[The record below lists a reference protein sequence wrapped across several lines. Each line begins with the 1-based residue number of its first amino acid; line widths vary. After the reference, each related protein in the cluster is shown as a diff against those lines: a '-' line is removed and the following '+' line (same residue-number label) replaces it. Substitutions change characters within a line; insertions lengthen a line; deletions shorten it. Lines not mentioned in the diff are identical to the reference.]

1 MKHQLLCSALLFTA
15 CVDVQSSPTKGVIS
29 SIEVTLLDP
38 PPDQLGTPSAPVDV
52 PSATFTAIAVD
63 DAGKQV
69 TADLD
74 VDVFISFG
82 GVKTGG
88 SSACGADVGPQDAP
102 LTTVHFTAGATTQP
116 TTVMLGAAFGST
128 SLWLDERLS
137 HATGASPTIYFR
149 NPLIDEVQTPADP
162 TAADATFCSP
172 YDNRFLTIDHARAG
186 GQLVV
191 SSVFTDA
198 FVVTDTGATMGY
210 NNIYLYAFGK
220 PPSYIVPGT
229 IISSFSGNYSK
240 FVGFTELNFPLFN
253 AAVDNEGNYL
263 APDLQLVPAPIPLT
277 HNDLGSVPKLLS
289 ASAAIV
295 EFTGTIC
302 QMNPPNPTNDPNIQK
317 TIDSWTKYN
326 QFVVDG
332 DGTCD
337 SFTNFAVELPEKVLG
352 KFDPTQVVGQTLD
365 VVGMLQN
372 HSGQN
377 QYTDA
382 NNNPISCNAENPC
395 VKGTC
400 ISGDCYKNAY
410 NFWTILPRV
419 EADIK
424 SVTPPP
430 TM

>member
-15 CVDVQSSPTKGVIS
+15 CVDVRPSPTKGVVS
-29 SIEVTLLDP
+29 SIEVTLIDP
-38 PPDQLGTPSAPVDV
+38 PPDQVGSPSAPVSV

-63 DAGKQV
+63 DNGQQV
-69 TADLD
+69 AADLD

-88 SSACGADVGPQDAP
+88 SSACGANVGAEDAP
-102 LTTVHFTAGATTQP
+102 LTTAHLKAGATTSP
-116 TTVMLGAAFGST
+116 VTVMLGAAFGST
-128 SLWLDERLS
+128 SLWLDERVS

-149 NPLIDEVQTPADP
+149 NPFVDEVQTPADP
-162 TAADATFCSP
+162 TSANATFCSP
-172 YDNRFLTIDHARAG
+172 FNNRFLTVDHARSG
-186 GQLVV
+186 GKLVV
-191 SSVFTDA
+191 SSVFDSA
-198 FVVTDTGATMGY
+198 FVVTDSGATAGF

-253 AAVDNEGNYL
+253 AALDDQGNYL
-263 APDLQLVPAPIPLT
+263 QPDLTLVPAPIVLT
-277 HNDLGSVPKLLS
+277 HNDLSNQPKLIS
-289 ASAAIV
+289 ASAGVV
-295 EFTGTIC
+295 EFTGVIC
-302 QMNPPNPTNDPNIQK
+302 QMNPPNPANDPNIQK
-317 TIDSWTKYN
+317 TIDSWNKYN

-332 DGTCD
+332 DGTCA
-337 SFTNFAVELPEKVLG
+337 SFTNFAVEIPQKVLG
-352 KFDPTQVVGQTLD
+352 KFDPTQVVGSTLD

-382 NNNPISCNAENPC
+382 NNNPISCNAQNPC

-424 SVTPPP
+424 MVTPPP
-430 TM
+430 PM

>member
-1 MKHQLLCSALLFTA
+1 MKHQLLCCALLLSA
-15 CVDVQSSPTKGVIS
+15 CVDVRPSPTEGVIS

-38 PPDQLGTPSAPVDV
+38 PPDKLGSPTAPVSV
-52 PSATFTAIAVD
+52 PSATFTAVAVD
-63 DAGKQV
+63 DNGKQV
-69 TADLD
+69 TSDLD

-88 SSACGADVGPQDAP
+88 SSACGADATGGTP
-102 LTTVHFTAGATTQP
+102 LTTVHLTHGAMAQP
-116 TTVMLGAAFGST
+116 TTVMLGQAFGST
-128 SLWLDERLS
+128 SLWFDERSS

-149 NPLIDEVQTPADP
+149 NPFIDEVQMPADP
-162 TAADATFCSP
+162 MAVNATFCSP
-172 YDNRFLTIDHARAG
+172 FNNRFITVNNARPG
-186 GQLVV
+186 GKLVV
-191 SSVFTDA
+191 TSVFSGA
-198 FVVTDTGATMGY
+198 FSVTDTGSTVGF
-210 NNIYLYAFGK
+210 NNIYLFAFGK
-220 PPSYIVPGT
+220 PPSYIVPGA

-253 AAVDNEGNYL
+253 AAQDDQGNYL
-263 APDLQLVPAPIPLT
+263 APDLTLVPAPIVLT
-277 HNDLGSVPKLLS
+277 HNDLGNQAKLLS
-289 ASAAIV
+289 ASAGVV

-302 QMNPPNPTNDPNIQK
+302 PMNPPNPTNDPNIQK
-317 TIDSWTKYN
+317 VIDSWTKYN

-332 DGTCD
+332 DGTCA
-337 SFTNFAVELPEKVLG
+337 SFTNYAVELPEKVLG
-352 KFDPTQVVGQTLD
+352 KFDPTMVVGQTLD

-382 NNNPISCNAENPC
+382 NNNPISCNAQNPC
-395 VKGTC
+395 AKGTC

-424 SVTPPP
+424 SVTPAA
-430 TM
+430 M